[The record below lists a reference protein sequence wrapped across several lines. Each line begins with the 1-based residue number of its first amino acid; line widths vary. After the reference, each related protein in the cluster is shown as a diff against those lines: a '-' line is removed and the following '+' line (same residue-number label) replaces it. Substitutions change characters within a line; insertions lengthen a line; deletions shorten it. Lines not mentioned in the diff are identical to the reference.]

1 MPQDPYGDAESLF
14 RASYHGVVRLAYS
27 LTGNKADA
35 EDIVQEGFCRLLMAW
50 TRVAGLRTAGEQRAY
65 LNRIVINEAV
75 RVLRGPYRKRE
86 YPGPSVGEQQIIEEP
101 MDEKVEGR
109 DELQAVW
116 AAISE
121 LPEMQRNVITLYAAG
136 YEYEEIAALL
146 RIRISTVRSHMSNA
160 RRQLSETVSRER
172 KGARG

>member
-1 MPQDPYGDAESLF
+1 MQQDPYGDAESLF
-14 RASYHGVVRLAYS
+14 RVSCHSVVRLAYS

-35 EDIVQEGFCRLLMAW
+35 EDIVQESFCRLLVAW
-50 TRVAGLRTAGEQRAY
+50 TRVPTLATAGEQRAY

-86 YPGPSVGEQQIIEEP
+86 FPGPSVGGQQITEEP
-101 MDEKVEGR
+101 LDEKVDGR

-121 LPEMQRNVITLYAAG
+121 LPEMQRNVITLYAGG
-136 YEYEEIAALL
+136 YEYEEIATLL
-146 RIRISTVRSHMSNA
+146 GIKISTVRSHMSNA
-160 RRQLSETVSRER
+160 RRQLSETVSRKR